1 MSKRFYLLRMLLFLT
16 AALYAG
22 EKPARDLSAATTELF
37 SRQWNIPAGELDISF
52 RKQPP
57 ELKTVKYDALKV
69 TSSKRRLNT
78 GVQTVWL
85 ELYWQEQRV
94 RRLPLTVDVSVKRK
108 VAVAGRKIKRG
119 EVVTPADIRYVM
131 KKIGRDWRQY
141 VSTDDPLT
149 NVEAKQSIAE
159 GKVLTKRLLRPIP
172 LIHRGDAVKVE
183 ITAGKLS
190 LVTDG
195 RAIQDGVQGKKIKV
209 KLSTG
214 KTVQA
219 RVVKS
224 GWLVVR

>member
-1 MSKRFYLLRMLLFLT
+1 MNKRFYFVWMILT
-16 AALYAG
+16 AVSLTIADG
-22 EKPARDLSAATTELF
+22 RPADGLAAAASNLF
-37 SRQWNIPAGELDISF
+37 CRQWNIPAGELDITF

-57 ELKTVKYDALKV
+57 ELKTVMYDDLKV

-85 ELYWQEQRV
+85 ELYWQKQRV
-94 RRLPLTVDVSVKRK
+94 RRLPLTIDVAVKRR
-108 VAVAGRKIKRG
+108 VAVAGRSIRRG
-119 EVVTPADIRYVM
+119 EEVTTADIRYVM

-141 VSTDDPLT
+141 LAEDDPLE
-149 NVEAKQSIAE
+149 NMEARQSIAE
-159 GKVLTKRLLRPIP
+159 GKPITKRLLRQRP
-172 LIHRGDAVKVE
+172 LIHRGDAVRVE
-183 ITAGKLS
+183 VLAGKLS

-195 RAIQDGVQGKKIKV
+195 RAIQDGVKGKKIKV

-214 KTVQA
+214 KTVRA

>member
-1 MSKRFYLLRMLLFLT
+1 MIKRFYLVWLVLSG
-16 AALYAG
+16 AALLHAG
-22 EKPARDLSAATTELF
+22 GNPSPGLAAATSDLF
-37 SRQWNIPAGELDISF
+37 CRQWNIPAAELDISF

-57 ELKTVKYDALKV
+57 ELKTVMYDALKV
-69 TSSKRRLNT
+69 TSRKRRLNT
-78 GVQTVWL
+78 GVQTVWV
-85 ELYWQEQRV
+85 ELYWREQRV
-94 RRLPLTVDVSVKRK
+94 RRLPLTIDVAVKRR
-108 VAVAGRKIKRG
+108 VAVAGRAIRRG
-119 EVVTPADIRYVM
+119 EAVTPADIRYVM

-141 VSTDDPLT
+141 VGPDDPLE
-149 NVEAKQSIAE
+149 NMEARQSISE
-159 GKVLTKRLLRPIP
+159 GKAITKRLLRPIP

-183 ITAGKLS
+183 VSAGKLS

-195 RAIQDGVQGKKIKV
+195 RAIQDGVRGKKIKV

>member
-1 MSKRFYLLRMLLFLT
+1 MSKRIYFFWILLFV
-16 AALYAG
+16 AATLYAG
-22 EKPARDLSAATTELF
+22 GKPAQSLAVATTDLF
-37 SRQWNIPAGELDISF
+37 SRQWNIPAEELDITF

-57 ELKTVKYDALKV
+57 ELKTVMYDVLKV

-85 ELYWQEQRV
+85 ELYWQKQRV
-94 RRLPLTVDVSVKRK
+94 RRLPLTIDVAVKRR
-108 VAVAGRKIKRG
+108 VAVAGRAIKRG
-119 EVVTPADIRYVM
+119 DAVTPADIRYVM

-141 VSTDDPLT
+141 VGTDDPLE

-159 GKVLTKRLLRPIP
+159 GKAITKRLLRPIP

-183 ITAGKLS
+183 VAAGKLS

-195 RAIQDGVQGKKIKV
+195 RAIQDGVKGKKIKV